1 MDTVN
6 EIKRMLSQSAIRI
19 IFDKYNDNSE
29 GFLYKRSKPS
39 LGSIEVT
46 IFSYIKIATN
56 EGNCFVCLCTINGKK
71 CTRNIPELQ
80 LLKGEIKVVGEI
92 TYVKQPVRLLTS
104 QWLFPGPA
112 RHA

>member
-6 EIKRMLSQSAIRI
+6 NIKRMLSQSAIRI
-19 IFDKYNDNSE
+19 KIDKHNDNAE
-29 GFLYKRSKPS
+29 GFLYKRRKPS

-56 EGNCFVCLCTINGKK
+56 EGNCFVCLCTINDKK
-71 CTRNIPELQ
+71 CTRNIPEQQ
-80 LLKGEIKVVGEI
+80 LFKCENKAVGEI
-92 TYVKQPVRLLTS
+92 TYVKQPVRPLTS
-104 QWLFPGPA
+104 KWLFPGPE

>member
-6 EIKRMLSQSAIRI
+6 EIKRMLPQRAIRI
-19 IFDKYNDNSE
+19 TFDKYNDNTE
-29 GFLYKRSKPS
+29 GFLYKRRKPS
-39 LGSIEVT
+39 LGSIEV
-46 IFSYIKIATN
+46 IVFSYIQIARN

-80 LLKGEIKVVGEI
+80 LLKGEIKVVGDI
-92 TYVKQPVRLLTS
+92 TNVKQPVRLLTS
-104 QWLFPGPA
+104 QWLFSGPA